1 MTDRNVATSE
11 KLLREF
17 TRERSEAAFQA
28 LVERHLP
35 MVYNTALRVA
45 NGDKHLAEDIS
56 QIVFSEFASKAV
68 KLPAQT
74 IVAGWLHQHTW
85 FTASKL
91 IRSERR
97 RVEREQHSF
106 AMNTSPTE
114 SEGPDA
120 SIAQVQPVLDEALTS
135 LKSEDRDAIALRYFE
150 RADFSRVGQV
160 LGISEDAAQKRVS
173 RAIEKLR
180 GILSARGISI
190 SVAGLVSALSVEAAA
205 PVALGKAISVASL
218 SAAVAG
224 TAGVASFFA
233 GTKLKLA
240 TAGAVAALTVPIIWQ
255 RQTISKLRAENI
267 VLASRSAD
275 YEKLQA
281 EMELLRKQTI
291 SPEDVARMNREF
303 MELQRLRGE
312 VTLLRQ
318 ELASATS
325 NIPER
330 VDADEAEE
338 TADLEP
344 LQVLVEAQVAELT
357 LERMT
362 ELLQNGFPAVANPR
376 EFNFIL
382 DHQPAADFLRLLK
395 ESEGVDLLSAPKVT
409 TADGREAAI
418 SVAADDLTFPDGRR
432 IPLGLKINL
441 IPKISPDRVT
451 LDLQTKVRFT
461 EFLGW
466 LEQGIP
472 RLSGEEEA
480 SQQVVLGSGQMLVMG
495 RYGKRGGSRVEAALG
510 EEAVRASSNIETEPK
525 LQIYCIQPTL
535 INGKGEAVEIPEM
548 SAATR

>member
-1 MTDRNVATSE
+1 MDATSE
-11 KLLREF
+11 GLLREF

-56 QIVFSEFASKAV
+56 QIVFSEFAIKAV
-68 KLPAQT
+68 RLPPQT

-97 RVEREQHSF
+97 RAEREQHSL

-114 SEGPDA
+114 SESPDA
-120 SIAQVQPVLDEALTS
+120 AIAQVQPVLDEALTS

-150 RADFSRVGQV
+150 RADFTRVGQV

-205 PVALGKAISVASL
+205 PVALGKAISAASL

-224 TAGVASFFA
+224 TAGIASFFA
-233 GTKLKLA
+233 GTKLKLV
-240 TAGAVAALTVPIIWQ
+240 TASAIALLTVPIIWQ
-255 RQTISKLRAENI
+255 GQTISKLRSENS

-291 SPEDVARMNREF
+291 SPEDVARLNREF

-318 ELASATS
+318 QLASATNNS
-325 NIPER
+325 PER
-330 VDADEAEE
+330 VAADEAEE
-338 TADLEP
+338 TAALEP
-344 LQVLVEAQVAELT
+344 LHVLVEAQVAELT
-357 LERMT
+357 LGRMT
-362 ELLQNGFPAVANPR
+362 ELLQNGFPAVANPQ

-395 ESEGVDLLSAPKVT
+395 ESEGVNILSAPKVT
-409 TADGREAAI
+409 TGDGREAAI
-418 SVAADDLTFPDGRR
+418 SVTEDLALPDGRR
-432 IPLGLKINL
+432 IPLGLQVGL
-441 IPKISPDRVT
+441 IPKISADT
-451 LDLQTKVRFT
+451 LSLDLQAKVIVT

-466 LEQGIP
+466 EARNEPIP
-472 RLSGEEEA
+472 RLRTREA
-480 SQQVVLGSGQMLVMG
+480 SQRVVIQSGRMLVMG
-495 RYGKRGGSRVEAALG
+495 RFGKIGDRESEAGTGADAATIDDG
-510 EEAVRASSNIETEPK
+510 ADSEPK

-535 INGKGEAVEIPEM
+535 INGKGEAVKYSPEP
-548 SAATR
+548 SVSR

>member
-1 MTDRNVATSE
+1 MNDRNVATSE

-190 SVAGLVSALSVEAAA
+190 SVAGLISALSVEAAA

-218 SAAVAG
+218 SAAIAG

-233 GTKLKLA
+233 GTKLKLV

-255 RQTISKLRAENI
+255 RQTISKLRAENS

-291 SPEDVARMNREF
+291 SSEDVARMNREF

-318 ELASATS
+318 QLASATS

-382 DHQPAADFLRLLK
+382 DHQPAAELMRLLR

-409 TADGREAAI
+409 TADGREAQIQVTDELA
-418 SVAADDLTFPDGRR
+418 FPDGRK
-432 IPLGLKINL
+432 IPLGLFVNL

-451 LDLQTKVRFT
+451 LDLQTKVWVT
-461 EFLGW
+461 EFVGW
-466 LEQGIP
+466 EPAPEPIP
-472 RLSGEEEA
+472 KLRTREA
-480 SQQVVLGSGQMLVMG
+480 TQQAVFASGQMLVMG
-495 RYGKRGGSRVEAALG
+495 RFGKRGGSGVKAELG
-510 EEAVRASSNIETEPK
+510 EGAADAGANAEPEPK

-535 INGKGEAVEIPEM
+535 INGKGEAVKI
-548 SAATR
+548 